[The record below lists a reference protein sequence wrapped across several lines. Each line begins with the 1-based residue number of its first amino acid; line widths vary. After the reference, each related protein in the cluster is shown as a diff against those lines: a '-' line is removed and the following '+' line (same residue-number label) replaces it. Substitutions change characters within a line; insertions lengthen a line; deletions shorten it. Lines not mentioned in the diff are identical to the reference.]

1 MLVHR
6 CHRLS
11 PRLGGAAVVAGLHGV
26 VLSIA
31 LSIETRPAPGPTP
44 RPVEVKLLDAPKPRP
59 AEPVLATVAFAPRA
73 PAPLDLPALPEIA
86 IERLPLT
93 INTQPIAAA
102 RKETPDAESGAVGA
116 RADKASEAAAEL
128 VQLRDIEFERFEPPP
143 YPPLSRRLGEQ
154 GVVVVRVQVDE
165 QGSPVAVAVHV
176 SSGFARLDEAALRA
190 VRAARFRPYMQGT
203 RARAAYALVPIR
215 FVLS

>member
-1 MLVHR
+1 
-6 CHRLS
+6 
-11 PRLGGAAVVAGLHGV
+11 
-26 VLSIA
+26 
-31 LSIETRPAPGPTP
+31 
-44 RPVEVKLLDAPKPRP
+44 
-59 AEPVLATVAFAPRA
+59 
-73 PAPLDLPALPEIA
+73 LPEIA

-93 INTQPIAAA
+93 INTQPSAAV
-102 RKETPDAESGAVGA
+102 RKETPDAESGAVAA